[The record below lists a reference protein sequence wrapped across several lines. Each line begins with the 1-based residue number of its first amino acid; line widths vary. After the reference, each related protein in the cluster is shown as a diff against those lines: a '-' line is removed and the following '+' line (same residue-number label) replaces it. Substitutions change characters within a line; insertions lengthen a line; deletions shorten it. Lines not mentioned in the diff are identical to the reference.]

1 MRGAS
6 GAATPHSARHPVLAF
21 PPMLSPALLLRLE
34 QKMREI
40 KRQQHRQI
48 REQAH
53 AEAMAAKKQTIMAS
67 PRPGVWCTMH

>member
-1 MRGAS
+1 
-6 GAATPHSARHPVLAF
+6 
-21 PPMLSPALLLRLE
+21 MLSPALLLRLE